1 MKTMNLTPR
10 EKAKAFIIVYAA
22 LFGLFIIG
30 GFLWNLFPHIVLG
43 IISIVGLCGGGTFF
57 IFFGLKQLREARSN
71 GQVIAWYQQYV
82 IMFGLTILCLLLSGS
97 IIVICIAIIHA
108 YPSRLMDYLL
118 TIICILAGLPVF
130 VLGYLAM
137 GANPFFTKST
147 PAQNTSEHTE
157 QATNDQH

>member
-1 MKTMNLTPR
+1 MNLTPR
-10 EKAKAFIIVYAA
+10 EKTKAFIIVYGTI
-22 LFGLFIIG
+22 LGLFIIG
-30 GFLWNLFPHIVLG
+30 GFLWKLFPHMVLG
-43 IISIVGLCGGGTFF
+43 IISIIVLCGVGAAS
-57 IFFGLKQLREARSN
+57 IFLGVRQLREARSN
-71 GQVIAWYQQYV
+71 GQVIAWHQQYV